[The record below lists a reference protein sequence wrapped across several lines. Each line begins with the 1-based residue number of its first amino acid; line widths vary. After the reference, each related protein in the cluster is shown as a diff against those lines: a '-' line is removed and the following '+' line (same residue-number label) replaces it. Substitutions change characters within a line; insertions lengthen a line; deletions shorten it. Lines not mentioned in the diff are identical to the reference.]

1 MALEITQFLLAAQ
14 SADAQIRTE
23 AEANLSQ
30 FREQNL
36 PGFFLSLAVELSND
50 GKPTESRRLAGIV
63 LKNSLDA
70 KETVRKQQL
79 VQQWLVIDSSC
90 KSQIKSLLLSCLGSS
105 VREASHTAAQ
115 VIAKIA
121 SIEVPQKQWPELIGS
136 LLVNMTQQGRPASVK
151 QATLETLGYVCEE
164 ISHHDL
170 VQDEV
175 NSVLTAV
182 VQGMNVEEESLEVR
196 LAATRALYNAL
207 DFAQTNFDN
216 EMERNYIMKVICEAA
231 TAKEGQLR
239 QAAFEC
245 LVSIA
250 STYYELLEPYM
261 QTLFQLTAKAVKED
275 EEAVALQAIEF
286 WSSICDEEI
295 ELQDFEV
302 PNSGDSSVQ
311 HSHFIEKALEVLV
324 PMLLETLL
332 KQDEEQDQDD
342 EIWNLAMA
350 GGTCLGLVARTVGD
364 AVVPLV
370 MPFVEAN
377 IMKPDW
383 RSREAAI
390 YAFGSILEGPSI
402 EKLSPM
408 VHAGLKHLL
417 DAMKDKSEHI
427 RDTTA
432 WTLSRIFELLHTPAS
447 GFSVI
452 SPANLQQIV
461 EVLLESIKDVPHVAE
476 KVCGAIYFL
485 SQGYEDAGPSSS
497 LLTPF
502 ITQII
507 GSLIAT
513 ADRTDSSGSKLRTT
527 AYETLNEVVRC
538 SNLSET
544 SQIINHL
551 CPVIM
556 DKLAQTFELQILSSD
571 DREKQGDL
579 QASLCGVLQVIIQK
593 LSNTDETRSIIL
605 QVADQI
611 MMLFL
616 KVFACRSSTVHE
628 EAMLAI
634 GALAYATG
642 SDFLKYMPEF
652 YKYLEMG
659 LQNFEEYQVCS
670 ISVGVVGDICR
681 ALDEKIL
688 PYCDGIMTL
697 LLKDLSSSELNR
709 SVKPPIF
716 SCFGDIALAI
726 GEHFE
731 KYLQYA
737 LPMMQSA
744 AQVCAQLD
752 NSDDEMLEY
761 GNQLR
766 GSIFEAYSGILQGFK
781 STKANLMLPHAPH
794 LVQFIELV
802 AKDRPRDES
811 VTKAAVAVLGDL
823 ADALGPSAKTIFK
836 DPAFFEQLLGECL
849 QSDDE
854 GLKETAT
861 WTQGMIGRA
870 FSVCG

>member
-1 MALEITQFLLAAQ
+1 MAVEITQFLLAAQ
-14 SADAQIRTE
+14 SADAKIRTE
-23 AEANLSQ
+23 AESNLSQ
-30 FREQNL
+30 FRDQNL

-79 VQQWLVIDSSC
+79 VQQWLTIDSSC

-105 VREASHTAAQ
+105 VREASHTASQ

-136 LLVNMTQQGRPASVK
+136 LLVNMTQQGSPASVK

-182 VQGMNVEEESLEVR
+182 VQGMNVEEKSVEVR

-295 ELQDFEV
+295 ELQDYEV
-302 PNSGDSSVQ
+302 PDSGDSSVQ

-342 EIWNLAMA
+342 DIWNLAMA

-417 DAMKDKSEHI
+417 DAMKDNNEHI

-452 SPANLQQIV
+452 TPANLQQIV
-461 EVLLESIKDVPHVAE
+461 EVLLDSIKDVPHVAE

-485 SQGYEDAGPSSS
+485 FQGYEDAGTSSS

-507 GSLIAT
+507 SSLIAT
-513 ADRTDSSGSKLRTT
+513 ADRPDSGSKLRTT

-593 LSNTDETRSIIL
+593 LSSADETKAIIL
-605 QVADQI
+605 QVADRI

-652 YKYLEMG
+652 YKYIEMG

-681 ALDEKIL
+681 ALDDKIL

-731 KYLQYA
+731 KYLQFA

-744 AQVCAQLD
+744 AQMCAQLD
-752 NSDDEMLEY
+752 NSDDELLEY

-766 GSIFEAYSGILQGFK
+766 RSIFEAYSGILQGFK

-794 LVQFIELV
+794 LLQFIELV
-802 AKDRPRDES
+802 AKDSPRDES

-823 ADALGPSAKTIFK
+823 ADALGSSAKTIFK
-836 DPAFFEQLLGECL
+836 DPAFLEQLLGECL

-854 GLKETAT
+854 QLKETAT